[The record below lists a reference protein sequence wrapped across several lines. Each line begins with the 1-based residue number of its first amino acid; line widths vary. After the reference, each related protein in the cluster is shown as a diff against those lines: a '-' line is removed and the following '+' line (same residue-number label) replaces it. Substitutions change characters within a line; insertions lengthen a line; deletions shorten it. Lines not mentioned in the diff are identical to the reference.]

1 MAHLFGENL
10 CANFMSRAKMLS
22 VEKNIFQRI
31 YMKVHQKRPGKA
43 EIAVIRV
50 PTEVGGI
57 ELGWLDM
64 SRP

>member
-1 MAHLFGENL
+1 
-10 CANFMSRAKMLS
+10 
-22 VEKNIFQRI
+22 
-31 YMKVHQKRPGKA
+31 MKVHQKRPGKA